1 MNPCQATT
9 EDRWRK
15 PLKKADMKSHVNL
28 KLLIREEHGSLC
40 VRYQRAHD
48 TRVSAPPGV
57 RGSLEA
63 GSNWLLCE
71 CVRGLTDS
79 FGQESMSA
87 ATQH

>member
-1 MNPCQATT
+1 M
-9 EDRWRK
+9 
-15 PLKKADMKSHVNL
+15 
-28 KLLIREEHGSLC
+28 KLLIREEHGGLR

-48 TRVSAPPGV
+48 TRVSVPPGV
-57 RGSLEA
+57 HGSLEA

>member
-1 MNPCQATT
+1 MKTT
-9 EDRWRK
+9 DTR
-15 PLKKADMKSHVNL
+15 SYVNL
-28 KLLIREEHGSLC
+28 KLLIHEEHGSLC
-40 VRYQRAHD
+40 SRYQRAHD
-48 TRVSAPPGV
+48 TRVSVPPNV